1 MGRLLAE
8 NERKNPDMIRIRKTL
23 NPSSKDSIHN
33 LNQNENTKANEGGL
47 KDVDE
52 ENDQLHQGI
61 WYYNQLSV
69 IINYDITSR

>member
-33 LNQNENTKANEGGL
+33 LNQNENTKASKKEQS
-47 KDVDE
+47 KA
-52 ENDQLHQGI
+52 
-61 WYYNQLSV
+61 
-69 IINYDITSR
+69 SRTKTPKRRGPRT